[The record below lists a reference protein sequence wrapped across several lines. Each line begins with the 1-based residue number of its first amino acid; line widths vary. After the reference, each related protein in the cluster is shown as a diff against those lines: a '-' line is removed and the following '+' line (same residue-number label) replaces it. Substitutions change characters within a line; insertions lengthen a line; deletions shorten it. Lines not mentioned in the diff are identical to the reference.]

1 VAGPHTWLQPC
12 TGSYYYGGRVFNCW
26 KWEGHGALDFIGA
39 LENSCDAYFYQIGPS
54 LTLPRLAAAA
64 RDFGLGSRT
73 GVDLPQERRG
83 LIPDAQWYDQQWG
96 PGRWQKGMMLNLAI
110 GQGEILA
117 TPIQLAMVAAEVAN
131 GGHAIRP
138 HVVKEVR
145 GESEFAPERPTRAGV
160 VADAAAWAAV
170 QTAMEK
176 VVSEGTGTG
185 ARLFGVR
192 VAGKTGTSQNPH
204 GKDHALFICYAPA
217 DSPRVALAVVAENRG
232 HGGSVAAPIAARVL
246 SRMLLPD
253 SLQNRVPPPR
263 PVVPDSTAEVIV
275 GD

>member
-1 VAGPHTWLQPC
+1 
-12 TGSYYYGGRVFNCW
+12 
-26 KWEGHGALDFIGA
+26 
-39 LENSCDAYFYQIGPS
+39 
-54 LTLPRLAAAA
+54 
-64 RDFGLGSRT
+64 
-73 GVDLPQERRG
+73 
-83 LIPDAQWYDQQWG
+83 
-96 PGRWQKGMMLNLAI
+96 
-110 GQGEILA
+110 
-117 TPIQLAMVAAEVAN
+117 
-131 GGHAIRP
+131 
-138 HVVKEVR
+138 
-145 GESEFAPERPTRAGV
+145 
-160 VADAAAWAAV
+160 
-170 QTAMEK
+170 MEK

-263 PVVPDSTAEVIV
+263 PVQADSTAEVIV